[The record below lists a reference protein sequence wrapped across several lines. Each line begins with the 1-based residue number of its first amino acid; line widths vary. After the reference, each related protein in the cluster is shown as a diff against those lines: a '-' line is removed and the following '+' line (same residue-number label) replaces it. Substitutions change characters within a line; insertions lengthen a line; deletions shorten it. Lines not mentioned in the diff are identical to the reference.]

1 MYIIG
6 TAGHIDHGKTSLIR
20 MLTGTDCDRL
30 PEEKQ
35 REMTIDIGFAKIEY
49 PKFGT
54 VSIIDVPGHER
65 FIRNMVVGAW
75 GVDLGMLVIAVDD
88 SWMPQTEDHFRV
100 LSLLGIERIVI
111 ALNKIDMTDEETIE
125 LATEEITERLT
136 GTRFEGADIVRV
148 SARTGEG
155 IETLKE
161 VLLENLRKLSRAS
174 DTKKP
179 YLFIDRVFS
188 SKGYGTIVTGTLKN
202 GRFHEDQSV
211 TVLPHKTETRIKKIE
226 SHYQELEES
235 SISQRTALNLAA
247 MSAEE
252 LKRGDIIVSENF
264 FTETS
269 EIVARI
275 QLLYAKKE
283 IKNNLGIEIIIG
295 TITIKAKLIL
305 IGRDSQGDT
314 DFIARIRFDN
324 PWHCYPGEPFILT
337 HPGGYRIIGGGTVL
351 LADYENIQIKKELKT
366 DITLLNDF
374 SMVDIALFNIRT
386 HAAVSEETLTGR
398 FAENEKA
405 MQKIITSLV
414 DSGKVVRNEGMLIDA
429 AFHEK
434 ALTGILDS
442 IRGKVGPNLTE
453 IAHDA
458 GIDPALCRILIK
470 EAMQREPVVEK
481 EGRFFSGD
489 AITPESLPDVKKKV
503 LATVKKSDI
512 SGLALDQTHDES
524 IKRHAKELV
533 RLGFLISLDGNILYH
548 KDTYESLK
556 QSVMKLFDNADKIS
570 IPEVRDATG
579 LSRKY
584 IIPLLNRI
592 ESEGLVKRIGDFRMK
607 A

>member
-20 MLTGTDCDRL
+20 MLTGIDCDRL

-111 ALNKIDMTDEETIE
+111 ALNKIDMADEETIE
-125 LATEEITERLT
+125 LAMMEITEHLA
-136 GTRFEGADIVRV
+136 GTRFEGSDIVRV

-155 IETLKE
+155 IDSLKE
-161 VLLENLRKLSRAS
+161 VLLENLRKLSRAA

-179 YLFIDRVFS
+179 YLFVDRVFS

-202 GRFHEDQSV
+202 GRFHEDQTV
-211 TVLPHKTETRIKKIE
+211 TVLPRNTETRIKKIE
-226 SHYQELEES
+226 SHYRELEES
-235 SISQRTALNLAA
+235 GISQRTALNLAGMA
-247 MSAEE
+247 AEE
-252 LKRGDIIVSENF
+252 LKRGDIIVTENF
-264 FTETS
+264 FTQTA

-305 IGRDSQGDT
+305 IGRESPGDT
-314 DFIARIRFDN
+314 DFIARIRFDDS
-324 PWHCYPGEPFILT
+324 WHCYPGEPFIIT

-351 LADYENIQIKKELKT
+351 LPDYENIQIKKELKT
-366 DITLLNDF
+366 DISLLNDF
-374 SMVDIALFNIRT
+374 SMDDIALFNIRT
-386 HAAVSEETLTGR
+386 HAALSEESLTGM

-405 MQKIITSLV
+405 MQKIITSLL
-414 DSGKVVRNEGMLIDA
+414 DSGKVIRNEGMLFDA
-429 AFHEK
+429 GFHEK
-434 ALTGILDS
+434 SLAGILES

-458 GIDPALCRILIK
+458 GIDTSLCRILIK

-481 EGRFFSGD
+481 EGRFFAGGS
-489 AITPESLPDVKKKV
+489 ITPESLPDAKKKV
-503 LATVKKSDI
+503 LAMVKDSGI
-512 SGLALDQTHDES
+512 SGIALDQTGDES

-533 RLGFLISLDGNILYH
+533 RLGFLVSLDGNILYH
-548 KDTYESLK
+548 NDIYETLK
-556 QSVMKLFDNADKIS
+556 LAVMKLFDSADKIS